1 MSNSD
6 DSSDSSEYDV
16 NTNLKRVYIK
26 DIKGR
31 WLHSNSNIGLITVN
45 EAEQTAVLSDGT
57 TWHLEERGGTIHMD
71 EYKVVPEQST
81 LSELIWVYPTQRG
94 LKKCRWFFEDDGQ
107 GSGDEKQEDGPAA
120 KKQRTKKKLESDNS
134 SSDSNESDDDDFPA
148 HSSHKQRG
156 SDSDEKSVQVE
167 VDKEKFGVPE
177 LLSQFDDWLISTNTP
192 AHEKRIVRQGF
203 LKKEFPIKLRG
214 AGIRS
219 LLTKIAQYG
228 ISNEQVNHRATGT
241 MIILKEAA
249 RKTWIKK
256 HPEFSKFFP
265 NGSST
270 EPGAVEEKASKM
282 PEVLA
287 VKERLLVV
295 DESVNP
301 TEILLDAEQ
310 LVLTFELLRDSK
322 IGLAMN
328 KVIKNKSL
336 SQEARNKAKEVIEDW
351 KQVYRVTKDRL
362 AEEVLQ

>member
-16 NTNLKRVYIK
+16 NANLKRVYIK

-45 EAEQTAVLSDGT
+45 EAEQTAILSDGT

-71 EYKVVPEQST
+71 EYKVVPEMST

-94 LKKCRWFFEDDGQ
+94 LKKCRWFFEDDGP
-107 GSGDEKQEDGPAA
+107 GSGDEKPEEGPTA
-120 KKQRTKKKLESDNS
+120 KRRRTRKKLESDDS
-134 SSDSNESDDDDFPA
+134 SFDSNQSDDNDP
-148 HSSHKQRG
+148 RG
-156 SDSDEKSVQVE
+156 SDSGEKSADVE
-167 VDKEKFGVPE
+167 VDKERFGVPE

-192 AHEKRIVRQGF
+192 AHEKRIARQGF

-214 AGIRS
+214 PGIRS
-219 LLTKIAQYG
+219 LLTKLAQYG

-249 RKTWIKK
+249 RKMWIKK

-265 NGSST
+265 NGTST
-270 EPGAVEEKASKM
+270 EPGVVDQKVSKM
-282 PEVLA
+282 PEVMA
-287 VKERLLVV
+287 VRERLLAV
-295 DESVNP
+295 DESVNS
-301 TEILLDAEQ
+301 TEILHDAEQ

-336 SQEARNKAKEVIEDW
+336 TQEARNKAREVVDDW
-351 KQVYRVTKDRL
+351 KQVYRKTKDKL